1 MCIKV
6 HNARKNNLNNISI
19 DIPLNKIIAITG
31 VSGSG
36 KTTLARDI
44 IAQYSYKEFLINKNK
59 SLRNELIDDNV
70 TDVASINNNPPAI
83 WIEVKNSIN
92 NRNSTLGTIS
102 GILKNLRNIFVEY
115 ADLYCCNCGNKLND
129 DIFTVIENYDFNL
142 LIEMEMA
149 DNIDEC
155 FNSINE
161 IIKIK
166 ELKYFNKDKKETKNK
181 KTARYITIL
190 LDKPSKNIKNI
201 IKNIYNKLNLEVL
214 IDIPKL
220 YSAINPKTHTIC
232 SSCNSIIER
241 KLHKRFSFNID
252 FNNGGGACRKCSGSG
267 EEITIDYL
275 KLLNDENKSIISGA
289 IKFVSD
295 KGVQYSNTTVQD
307 IEIFAKHYG
316 FTSKT
321 KYSNLD
327 DNQKHLLFY
336 GGNDIIKYKV
346 RGIEYVLNF
355 NGIVNSLIE
364 GYLKGKG
371 LKYIEPLI
379 EKKICS
385 SCNGTRIDNIVFNIK
400 LFDYSIGDLLK
411 LSINQLYN
419 VISNMIELSNDN
431 SFTTELKIL
440 KNNLNIYNMMSCG
453 YLNLNRLSKTLSGGE
468 VQRIRLCSYISLSIS
483 NSMIILDEPTSGLH
497 SSDIKDLINLFNKI
511 KEKGN
516 TIIIIEHNKDI
527 LTFCDYIIDIG
538 EGAGKYGGN
547 LLFQDYIYNI
557 DKYKTPTALY
567 LKENSSI
574 IDNDKNKY
582 NILSDKMLKISNC
595 NSNNLKNFNVD
606 IPLYS
611 LTAVCGVSGSGKS
624 SFIKNHLIPFCEN
637 NNINKKNTSIFY
649 LSQSLYARSS
659 NSNVCSILELTE
671 LISNL
676 FGLSKTDSVIFS
688 LNSNK
693 GKCTLCNGNG
703 IIKSVYNE
711 YLGMC
716 PKCLGKRFDDETL
729 KYKYK
734 GYNIDDL
741 LNFSIIELYDI
752 LSDNKTFNNIFKK
765 CIEIGIGHLTLNRSA
780 SSLSKGEYQRLKLV
794 HIFSNELKN
803 NIIVLDEPTSGLHNK
818 DIRVLLEMLRDI
830 QKNNN
835 TIISVE
841 HNLDFILQT
850 DYIIEIGPK
859 AGDDGGYLLY
869 CGKLDDF
876 LNCDT
881 PTTIAVKNKSKIKN
895 ENKKIDNI
903 KQVNNQKIIFETK
916 INEFDINKINNTN
929 LFEKLAKYSNTEYIS
944 SIFPNYEH
952 NDEIYEN
959 ETYLPIINIIDFNN
973 IKNRYLK
980 SSSIIDLLNIKD
992 MISLAFSENRD
1003 NRNLLLNV
1011 FDVDSKVGKCKLC
1024 YGSGSVDEIDLN
1036 LIFDKNILNKSIL
1049 KFLKEISNYSEAV
1062 KQLKKIYN
1070 NEIDKD
1076 FDKMSDEDKYLLL
1089 YGDFSKVF
1097 KIDGKNVY
1105 WQGIIP
1111 LLITQGKYF
1120 PDENLINNIK
1130 SSRKNVECTLC
1141 EGKLIDKDYL
1151 DYKLLDKISFSDFIN
1166 LNFEELSKLIKNKK
1180 VTNIYLDNIISVID
1194 VMLEFGFNEY
1204 SFNTNVSSIK
1214 DIDKTLLL
1222 FISYL
1227 RNNLYGTYLYIKNID
1242 SVNDKKI
1249 RSLLDKYVKILS
1261 ETNTI
1266 LID

>member
-1 MCIKV
+1 MCIRV
-6 HNARKNNLNNISI
+6 NNARKNNLNNISVN
-19 DIPLNKIIAITG
+19 IPLNKIIAITG

-70 TDVASINNNPPAI
+70 TDVESISNNPPAI

-102 GILKNLRNIFVEY
+102 GILKNLRNMFVEY
-115 ADLYCCNCGNKLND
+115 GDLYCCHCGNKVND
-129 DIFTVIENYDFNL
+129 DIFSVIEKYDFNL
-142 LIEMEMA
+142 LLEIEMI
-149 DNIDEC
+149 NNLDEYL
-155 FNSINE
+155 NSINE

-181 KTARYITIL
+181 KIARYITVL
-190 LDKPSKNIKNI
+190 LDKGDKNIKNI
-201 IKNIYNKLNLEVL
+201 IKNIYNKFNLDVL

-220 YSAINPKTHTIC
+220 SFTINPKKHTIC
-232 SSCNSIIER
+232 CHCNSVVER
-241 KLHKRFSFNID
+241 KLHKRFSFNIN
-252 FNNGGGACRKCSGSG
+252 FNDGGGACRKCSGSG
-267 EEITIDYL
+267 QEITIDYL
-275 KLLNDENKSIISGA
+275 KLLNNENKSIISGA

-295 KGVQYSNTTVQD
+295 KGVQYSNTTAQD

-316 FTSKT
+316 FSSKT
-321 KYSNLD
+321 KLSNLD
-327 DNQKHLLFY
+327 NNQKHLLFY

-346 RGIEYVLNF
+346 RGTERILDF
-355 NGIVNSLIE
+355 NGIINSLIE
-364 GYLKGKG
+364 SYLKGKG

-379 EKKICS
+379 EKKVCS
-385 SCNGTRIDNIVFNIK
+385 SCDGSRIDNSVFNIK

-419 VISNMIELSNDN
+419 VINNMITLSNDN
-431 SFTTELKIL
+431 NLTTELKIL
-440 KNNLNIYNMMSCG
+440 QNNLNIYNMMSCG

-497 SSDIKDLINLFNKI
+497 SSDIKDLLKLFMKI

-547 LLFQDYIYNI
+547 LLFQDYICNI

-567 LKENSSI
+567 LKDKSGI
-574 IDNDKNKY
+574 IDNAKNKY
-582 NILSDKMLKISNC
+582 NILSDKIIKINNC
-595 NSNNLKNFNVD
+595 NSNNLKNFNVE

-611 LTAVCGVSGSGKS
+611 LTTVCGVSGSGKS

-637 NNINKKNTSIFY
+637 NNINKKNSSIFY
-649 LSQSLYARSS
+649 LSQSLYARSG

-671 LISNL
+671 SVSKL
-676 FGLSKTDSVIFS
+676 FGLSKADEVIFS

-693 GKCTLCNGNG
+693 GKCSLCNGNG

-734 GYNIDDL
+734 GYNIYEL

-752 LSDNKTFNNIFKK
+752 LSDDEIFNNILKK
-765 CIEIGIGHLTLNRSA
+765 CIEIGIGHLTLNRNA
-780 SSLSKGEYQRLKLV
+780 FTLSKGEYQRLKLV
-794 HIFSNELKN
+794 HILSNELKN

-818 DIRVLLEMLRDI
+818 DIKVLLEMLRNI
-830 QKNNN
+830 QNNDN
-835 TIISVE
+835 TIITVE

-850 DYIIEIGPK
+850 DYIVEIGPK

-869 CGKLDDF
+869 CGKLNNF
-876 LNCDT
+876 LNYDT
-881 PTTIAVKNKSKIKN
+881 PTTIAIKNKNKIKN
-895 ENKKIDNI
+895 ENKNIDDV
-903 KQVNNQKIIFETK
+903 KQLNNKKIIFATE
-916 INEFDINKINNTN
+916 INEFNINKINNAN
-929 LFEKLAKYSNTEYIS
+929 LFEKLTKYSNAEYIN
-944 SIFPNYEH
+944 SIFPNYDF

-959 ETYLPIINIIDFNN
+959 EVYLPIINIIDFNN
-973 IKNRYLK
+973 VKNKYLK

-992 MISLAFSENRD
+992 MISLAFSENKD
-1003 NRNLLLNV
+1003 NRSLLLNV
-1011 FDVDSKVGKCKLC
+1011 FDIDSKVGKCKLC
-1024 YGSGSVDEIDLN
+1024 YGNGSIDEIDLN
-1036 LIFDKNILNKSIL
+1036 LIFDKNILNKTMI
-1049 KFLKEISNYSEAV
+1049 KFLKEISNYAEAV

-1070 NEIDKD
+1070 NEIDKN
-1076 FDKMSDEDKYLLL
+1076 FNKMSDEDKYLLL

-1097 KIDGKNVY
+1097 KIDGKNEY
-1105 WQGIIP
+1105 WHGVIP

-1120 PDENLINNIK
+1120 PDENLIKSIK
-1130 SSRKNVECTLC
+1130 SSRKNVKCPLC
-1141 EGKLIDKDYL
+1141 EGKLLDKDYL
-1151 DYKLLDKISFSDFIN
+1151 NYKLLDKISFDDFIC
-1166 LNFEELSKLIKNKK
+1166 LNFDELSKLIKNKK
-1180 VTNIYLDNIISVID
+1180 TKNIYLDNIISVID
-1194 VMLEFGFNEY
+1194 IMLEFGFKKY
-1204 SFNTNVSSIK
+1204 SFSTNIASIK
-1214 DIDKTLLL
+1214 DIDKALLL

-1227 RNNLYGTYLYIKNID
+1227 KNSLYGTYLYIKNID
-1242 SVNDKKI
+1242 SVNDKGI
-1249 RSLLDKYVKILS
+1249 RIILDKYIKILS
-1261 ETNTI
+1261 KTNTI